1 MTPEQK
7 LKELRQE
14 FAMNERLT
22 GLLHDVAKSY
32 ADKQLRDT
40 YGIVDH
46 ASLIRLT
53 GVAAGVESFTKLIT
67 EMPTTAQSTGPRIR

>member
-7 LKELRQE
+7 LQQLRQE
-14 FAMNERLT
+14 FAMNERLA
-22 GLLHDVAKSY
+22 GLLHDVAKHF

-40 YGIVDH
+40 YAVVDH

-53 GVAAGVESFTKLIT
+53 GVAAGVESFVKLISDSPKVARKT
-67 EMPTTAQSTGPRIR
+67 DQ